1 MEIHPVF
8 QQWLV
13 NTVVG
18 RLSERVE
25 NAANEAREPAGRQ
38 PDLRRGTQ
46 WAACEFDRFIQDAA
60 TRHRLPQDLLRS
72 VIKVESNFRPDVESH
87 AGAKGLMQLMD
98 GTAEGLGVE
107 DAFDPAQNIEGGAR
121 YLRSMLE
128 RYESLPLALAAYNAG
143 PGAVDRYAGIPPYE
157 ETQRYVR
164 LVMGH
169 FGQSWEA

>member
-1 MEIHPVF
+1 MVD
-8 QQWLV
+8 
-13 NTVVG
+13 
-18 RLSERVE
+18 RLSDRVE
-25 NAANEAREPAGRQ
+25 QAAAKEHESAGDAPRV
-38 PDLRRGTQ
+38 RNGSQ
-46 WAACEFDRFIQDAA
+46 WAASKFDDFIEDAA
-60 TRHRLPQDLLRS
+60 DRHRLPEDLLRS

-98 GTAEGLGVE
+98 GTAEWLGVE
-107 DAFDPAQNIEGGAR
+107 DSFDPAQNIEGGAK

-128 RYESLPLALAAYNAG
+128 RYDSLPLALAAYNAG

-169 FGQSWEA
+169 FGQTWEA